1 MPSKTSSL
9 DSIACPKCGELI
21 AITET
26 LNHQLTE
33 SVRKEY
39 EDKLAAQEQS
49 ISEQK
54 AEIAARK
61 KELDDKERGIEE
73 QVKTTLASEMGKQKT
88 VLAKTARAEA
98 EKALAVELQD
108 LRDTVQTTEAKL
120 EEAQRNEIALR
131 KREREL
137 EDRAKEIDLEVARQM
152 DDERRRVEE
161 ETAQRM
167 AEEYRMKEADKD
179 KKSVT

>member
-1 MPSKTSSL
+1 MPSKPSSL

-39 EDKLAAQEQS
+39 DAKLHELEES
-49 ISEQK
+49 FSKRET
-54 AEIAARK
+54 EIAARK
-61 KELDDKERGIEE
+61 KALDDKEQGIEARV
-73 QVKTTLASEMGKQKT
+73 QTTLASELEKHKA

-98 EKALAVELQD
+98 EKAFAVELQD
-108 LRDTVQTTEAKL
+108 LRDALQTNEGKL
-120 EEAQRNEIALR
+120 EAARQTELTLR

-137 EDRAKEIDLEVARQM
+137 EDRAKEIDLEVA
-152 DDERRRVEE
+152 
-161 ETAQRM
+161 
-167 AEEYRMKEADKD
+167 
-179 KKSVT
+179 